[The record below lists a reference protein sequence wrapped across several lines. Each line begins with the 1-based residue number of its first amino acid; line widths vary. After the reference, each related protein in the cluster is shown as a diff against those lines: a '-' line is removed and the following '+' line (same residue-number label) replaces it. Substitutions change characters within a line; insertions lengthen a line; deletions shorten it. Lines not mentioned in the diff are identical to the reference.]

1 MAINIKVM
9 LNRPTL
15 MQEIKDITSVDNFR
29 LLQKFLDLAIL
40 VDKNYEHIQQLETL
54 RILFDGGMS
63 AYYKEYYPNDNR
75 LTELMGIV
83 VDNTRAN
90 HYKKDGEKL
99 YPSVYDVQMEIIGEE
114 SDMPNYKA
122 MSFGYM

>member
-1 MAINIKVM
+1 M

-15 MQEIKDITSVDNFR
+15 MQEIKDLVTKEDSTSENVR
-29 LLQKFLDLAIL
+29 LLRRFLDLAIL
-40 VDKNYEHIQQLETL
+40 VDKNYEHIQQLDTL
-54 RILFDGGMS
+54 RILFDGGLGS
-63 AYYKEYYPNDNR
+63 YYKEYHPKDNR
-75 LTELMGIV
+75 LSELMSIV

-99 YPSVYDVQMEIIGEE
+99 YPSVYDVQMEIVGEE